1 MLGKRQTY
9 KGIIIQLISK
19 LNTFGIENND
29 HYPPKIS
36 LLKQIDF

>member
-1 MLGKRQTY
+1 MHGRKQTCIS
-9 KGIIIQLISK
+9 IIIQLISE
-19 LNTFGIENND
+19 LSTFELQNND